1 MPTESDPLVILNEVI
16 PWKKFRPLLKK
27 IRKTD
32 EVSRGRPAFDEIVIL
47 KVLALQ
53 SLNNISDDRMEFL
66 LKDRIDCLS

>member
-1 MPTESDPLVILNEVI
+1 M
-16 PWKKFRPLLKK
+16 LKK